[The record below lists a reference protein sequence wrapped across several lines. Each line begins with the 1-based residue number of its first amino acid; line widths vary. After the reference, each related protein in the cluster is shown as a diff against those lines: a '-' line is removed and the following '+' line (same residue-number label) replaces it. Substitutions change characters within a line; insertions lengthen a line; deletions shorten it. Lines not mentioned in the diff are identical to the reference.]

1 MVKKNKKS
9 KSGADINL
17 RFLELANA
25 IDQFN
30 PEL

>member
-1 MVKKNKKS
+1 MVKKIKIE
-9 KSGADINL
+9 SGADINL
-17 RFLELANA
+17 CFLELANA